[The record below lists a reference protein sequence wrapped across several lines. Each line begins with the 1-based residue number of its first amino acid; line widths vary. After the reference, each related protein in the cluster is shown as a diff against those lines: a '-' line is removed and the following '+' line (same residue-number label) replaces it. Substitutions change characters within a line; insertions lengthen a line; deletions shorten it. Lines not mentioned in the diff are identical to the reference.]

1 MATYNVRCYY
11 NTGFN
16 AVNIPSSPDVLK
28 QFTPHTFPAL
38 EVLQDLGLSEIKI
51 KATWGQAREID
62 YICLYQPTKVEGQLE
77 EAVYYIVT
85 GIPEMVATDVV
96 KLPVVCDYYNTAG
109 GINHI
114 DILDGITSRVT
125 VSKDIPKTGWDPT
138 SSEDYIY
145 GEDPLLAPSGPLS
158 LVTDWQQVYSTDYH
172 SYIETTLD
180 LVQTDLTNIGKV
192 YYESEAEGET
202 LGQTVTPRV
211 NVSDLTTTLIE
222 NKLSSEYGTYINP
235 ETRIYRLDDEY
246 TGWQGDPDATARN
259 SIGAGIATARALGVE
274 DAILNKVIIPEDA
287 VKITKMYQNWSR
299 TYKDGTTKRRTDQKI
314 TYMKGVAK
322 KVALTPNSN
331 LTDYSDYG
339 LTIHNNRLLYGSYT
353 PIGMMTTA
361 GNKVELN
368 MEQVSV
374 GNGTINIRS
383 YTDPS
388 LGGCPYYM
396 FERADMTP
404 RTTVGDDEVGMF
416 SQAVSGLTWKQAPLK
431 FTETKGSLL
440 NAIELRNSRM
450 IADTSAA
457 NFVRSNDYAQSV
469 NALNTL
475 MSSVNSVTSMN
486 SGAMNAINDRSLSVL
501 GMNRGVAGAIGG
513 NYPGVIGSL
522 TQGFVN
528 DIGLDVQ
535 RQNEEA
541 SYLAAKGAELTQYAV
556 TQNVFVPE
564 IKFPYNSTF
573 FRDLFGE
580 GILLYRY
587 KYSKADVKR
596 IDKLLTMYGYKVTKV
611 LEKKDFSSRKYFNYI
626 ECSSL
631 SVQARGNYNTIAVSD
646 GISKQLQVGTRL
658 WHVKPDSSHYTNNPI
673 V

>member
-38 EVLQDLGLSEIKI
+38 EVLQDLGLSEIRI
-51 KATWGQAREID
+51 KASWKQAQEID
-62 YICLYQPTKVEGQLE
+62 YICLYTPTTVEGQVE
-77 EAVYYIVT
+77 KAVYYIVT
-85 GIPEMVATDVV
+85 GIPEMVATDVAV
-96 KLPVVCDYYNTAG
+96 LPVVCDYYNTAG
-109 GINHI
+109 GINYI

-125 VSKDIPKTGWDPT
+125 VSKDIPKTGWNPT
-138 SSEDYIY
+138 SSEDYLY
-145 GEDPLLAPSGPLS
+145 GEDPLLAPSGPLN
-158 LVTDWQQVYSTDYH
+158 LVTSWKRVYSTDYH

-180 LVQTDLTNIGKV
+180 LVQTDLTSIGKV

-202 LGQTVTPRV
+202 SGQTITPRV
-211 NVSDLTTTLIE
+211 NVSDLTTTLIDA
-222 NKLSSEYGTYINP
+222 KLGSTTGTYINP
-235 ETRIYRLDDEY
+235 ETRIYQVDDEY
-246 TGWQGDPDATARN
+246 TGWQGDPEATARA
-259 SIGAGIATARALGVE
+259 SIGAGIATARSLGIE
-274 DAILNKVIIPEDA
+274 DAVLNKVIIPVDA
-287 VKITKMYQNWSR
+287 VETTKTYQNWSR
-299 TYKDGTTKRRTDQKI
+299 TYKDGTSKRRTDQQI

-322 KVALTPNSN
+322 KAALTFS
-331 LTDYSDYG
+331 TDYSDYG
-339 LTIHNNRLLYGSYT
+339 ITIHNNRLLYGSYT

-368 MEQVSV
+368 LEQVSV
-374 GNGTINIRS
+374 GEGTVNIRS

-404 RTTVGDDEVGMF
+404 RTTTGDDEVGMF

-431 FTETKGSLL
+431 FSETKGSLL

-450 IADTSAA
+450 MADTDAA
-457 NFVRSNDYAQSV
+457 NFVRSNDYSKSV

-475 MSSVNSVTSMN
+475 MSSMNSVTSMN

-513 NYPGVIGSL
+513 NAQGLVGSL

-528 DIGLDVQ
+528 STGLDVQ
-535 RQNEEA
+535 RQNAEE
-541 SYLAAKGAELTQYAV
+541 SYLAAKGAELTRYAV

-596 IDKLLTMYGYKVTKV
+596 IDKLLTMYGYKVTKQ

-631 SVQARGNYNTIAVSD
+631 SVQAKGNYNTIAVSD

>member
-28 QFTPHTFPAL
+28 EFTPHTFPAL
-38 EVLQDLGLSEIKI
+38 EVLQDLGLSEIRI
-51 KATWGQAREID
+51 KATWAQAQQID
-62 YICLYQPTKVEGQLE
+62 YVCLYTPTEIEGQVE
-77 EAVYYIVT
+77 KAVYYIVT
-85 GIPEMVATDVV
+85 GIPEMVATDVA

-109 GINHI
+109 GINYI

-125 VSKDIPKTGWDPT
+125 VSKDIPKTGWNQT
-138 SSEDYIY
+138 SSEDYLY
-145 GEDPLLAPSGPLS
+145 GEDPLLSPSGPLN
-158 LVTDWQQVYSTDYH
+158 LVTKWERVYSTDYH

-211 NVSDLTTTLIE
+211 TVSDLTTTLIDA
-222 NKLSSEYGTYINP
+222 KLGNGTGTYINP
-235 ETRIYRLDDEY
+235 ETRIYRVDDAY
-246 TGWQGDPDATARN
+246 NGWVGDPDATARE
-259 SIGAGIATARALGVE
+259 SIGAGIATARSLRVE
-274 DAILNKVIIPEDA
+274 DAILNKVIIPVDA
-287 VKITKMYQNWSR
+287 VEVTKEYQNWSR
-299 TYKDGTTKRRTDQKI
+299 TYKDATTKRRTDQKI

-322 KVALTPNSN
+322 KAAVEFNS
-331 LTDYSDYG
+331 DYSEYG

-374 GNGTINIRS
+374 GNGTVNIRS

-396 FERADMTP
+396 FERTDISP
-404 RTTVGDDEVGMF
+404 RTTIGDDEVGMF
-416 SQAVSGLTWKQAPLK
+416 SQAVAGLTWKQAPLK
-431 FTETKGSLL
+431 FSETKGSLL

-450 IADTSAA
+450 MADTAA
-457 NFVRSNDYAQSV
+457 NNFVRSNDYSQTV
-469 NALNTL
+469 NAFNTL
-475 MSSVNSVTSMN
+475 TSSVNSVI
-486 SGAMNAINDRSLSVL
+486 AMNQGGGLQ
-501 GMNRGVAGAIGG
+501 GV
-513 NYPGVIGSL
+513 VGSL
-522 TQGFVN
+522 TQGMIN
-528 DIGLDVQ
+528 DVGLDVQ
-535 RQNEEA
+535 RQNAED
-541 SYLAAKGAELTQYAV
+541 SYLAAKEAELSKYAV

-596 IDKLLTMYGYKVTKV
+596 IDKLLTMYGYKVTKQ
-611 LEKKDFSSRKYFNYI
+611 LEKKDFSSRQYFNYI

-631 SVQARGNYNTIAVSD
+631 SVQAKGNYNTIAVSD

>member
-51 KATWGQAREID
+51 KATWGQAQEID
-62 YICLYQPTKVEGQLE
+62 YICLYTPTTVEGQVE
-77 EAVYYIVT
+77 KAVYYIVT
-85 GIPEMVATDVV
+85 GIPEMVATDVA

-109 GINHI
+109 GINYI

-125 VSKDIPKTGWDPT
+125 VSKDVPKTGWNPT
-138 SSEDYIY
+138 SSEDYLY
-145 GEDPLLAPSGPLS
+145 GEDPLLAPSGPLN
-158 LVTDWQQVYSTDYH
+158 LATKWERVYSTDYH

-211 NVSDLTTTLIE
+211 TVSDLTTTLVDA
-222 NKLSSEYGTYINP
+222 KLGNTAGTYINP
-235 ETRIYRLDDEY
+235 ETRIYQVDDEY
-246 TGWQGDPDATARN
+246 TGWVGDPDATARN
-259 SIGAGIATARALGVE
+259 SIGAGIATARSLRVE
-274 DAILNKVIIPEDA
+274 DAVLNKVIIPVDA
-287 VKITKMYQNWSR
+287 VEVTKAYQNWSR
-299 TYKDGTTKRRTDQKI
+299 TYKDGTSKRRTDQQI

-322 KVALTPNSN
+322 KVAVEFNS
-331 LTDYSDYG
+331 DYSEYG
-339 LTIHNNRLLYGSYT
+339 LTVHNNRLLYGSYT

-374 GNGTINIRS
+374 GNGTVNIRS

-396 FERADMTP
+396 FERTDISP
-404 RTTVGDDEVGMF
+404 RTTIGDDEVGMF

-431 FTETKGSLL
+431 FSETKGSLL

-501 GMNRGVAGAIGG
+501 GMNRGVASSIGE
-513 NYPGVIGSL
+513 NYGGVVGSL

-535 RQNEEA
+535 RQNAEA

-596 IDKLLTMYGYKVTKV
+596 IDKLLTMYGYKVTKQ

-631 SVQARGNYNTIAVSD
+631 SVQAKGNYNTIAVSD

>member
-1 MATYNVRCYY
+1 ME
-11 NTGFN
+11 
-16 AVNIPSSPDVLK
+16 K
-28 QFTPHTFPAL
+28 
-38 EVLQDLGLSEIKI
+38 
-51 KATWGQAREID
+51 
-62 YICLYQPTKVEGQLE
+62 
-77 EAVYYIVT
+77 AVYYIVT
-85 GIPEMVATDVV
+85 GIPEMVATDVA

-109 GINHI
+109 GINYI

-125 VSKDIPKTGWDPT
+125 VSKDIPKTGWNPT
-138 SSEDYIY
+138 SSEDYLY
-145 GEDPLLAPSGPLS
+145 GEDPLLAPSGPLN
-158 LVTDWQQVYSTDYH
+158 LVTSWERVYSTDYH

-180 LVQTDLTNIGKV
+180 LVQTDLTSIGKV

-211 NVSDLTTTLIE
+211 NVSDLTTTLIDAQLG
-222 NKLSSEYGTYINP
+222 KTTGTYINP

-246 TGWQGDPDATARN
+246 NGWVGDPDATARA
-259 SIGAGIATARALGVE
+259 SIGEGIATARSLGVE
-274 DAILNKVIIPEDA
+274 DAILNKVIIPVDA
-287 VKITKMYQNWSR
+287 VEITKTYQNWSR
-299 TYKDGTTKRRTDQKI
+299 TYKDGTTKRRTDQQI

-322 KVALTPNSN
+322 KVALTPNYN
-331 LTDYSDYG
+331 FDYSDYG

-374 GNGTINIRS
+374 GDGTVNIRS

-396 FERADMTP
+396 FERTDISP
-404 RTTVGDDEVGMF
+404 RTTIGDDEVGMF
-416 SQAVSGLTWKQAPLK
+416 SQAVAGLTWKQAPLK
-431 FTETKGSLL
+431 FTETKGNLL

-457 NFVRSNDYAQSV
+457 NFVRENDYAQSV

-475 MSSVNSVTSMN
+475 MGSVSSVTSMN

-513 NYPGVIGSL
+513 NAQGLVGSM

-535 RQNEEA
+535 RQNAEA

-596 IDKLLTMYGYKVTKV
+596 IDKLLTMYGYKVTKQ
-611 LEKKDFSSRKYFNYI
+611 LEKKDFTSRQYFNYI

-631 SVQARGNYNTIAVSD
+631 SVQAKGNYSTIAVSD

>member
-38 EVLQDLGLSEIKI
+38 EVLQDLGLSEIRI
-51 KATWGQAREID
+51 KATWKQAQEID
-62 YICLYQPTKVEGQLE
+62 YICLYTPTEIEGQVE
-77 EAVYYIVT
+77 KAVYYIVT
-85 GIPEMVATDVV
+85 GIPEMVATDVA

-109 GINHI
+109 GINYI

-125 VSKDIPKTGWDPT
+125 VSKDIPKTGWNPT
-138 SSEDYIY
+138 SSEDYLY
-145 GEDPLLAPSGPLS
+145 GEDPLLAPSGPLN
-158 LVTDWQQVYSTDYH
+158 LVTSWERVYSTDYH

-211 NVSDLTTTLIE
+211 NVSELTTTLVD
-222 NKLSSEYGTYINP
+222 NKLSSTTGTYINP
-235 ETRIYRLDDEY
+235 ETRIYQVDDEY
-246 TGWQGDPDATARN
+246 TGWQGDPDATARA
-259 SIGAGIATARALGVE
+259 SIGAGIATARSLRVE
-274 DAILNKVIIPEDA
+274 DAVLNKVIIPVDA
-287 VKITKMYQNWSR
+287 VETTKTYQNWSR
-299 TYKDGTTKRRTDQKI
+299 TYKDGTSKRRTDQQI

-331 LTDYSDYG
+331 LADYSDYG
-339 LTIHNNRLLYGSYT
+339 ITIHNNRLLYGSYT

-404 RTTVGDDEVGMF
+404 RTTTGDDEVGMF
-416 SQAVSGLTWKQAPLK
+416 SQAVAGLTWKQAPLK
-431 FTETKGSLL
+431 FSETRGSLL

-450 IADTSAA
+450 MADTSAA
-457 NFVRSNDYAQSV
+457 NFVRGNDYAQSV

-475 MSSVNSVTSMN
+475 FSSVNSVTSMN
-486 SGAMNAINDRSLSVL
+486 SGAMNAINNGGLSVL
-501 GMNRGVAGAIGG
+501 GMNQGVAGAIGG
-513 NYPGVIGSL
+513 NAHGLVGSM

-528 DIGLDVQ
+528 DVGLEVQ
-535 RQNEEA
+535 RQNAEA

-596 IDKLLTMYGYKVTKV
+596 IDKLLTMYGYKVTKQ

>member
-28 QFTPHTFPAL
+28 QFTPHTFSAL

-51 KATWGQAREID
+51 KATWGQAQEID
-62 YICLYQPTKVEGQLE
+62 YICLYTPTSVEGQVE
-77 EAVYYIVT
+77 KAVYYIVT
-85 GIPEMVATDVV
+85 GIPEMVATDVAV
-96 KLPVVCDYYNTAG
+96 LPVVCDYYNTAG
-109 GINHI
+109 GINYI

-125 VSKDIPKTGWDPT
+125 VSKDIPKTGWNPT
-138 SSEDYIY
+138 SSEDYLY

-158 LVTDWQQVYSTDYH
+158 LVTSWKRIYSTDYH

-180 LVQTDLTNIGKV
+180 LIQTDLTNIGKV
-192 YYESEAEGET
+192 YYETEAEGVT
-202 LGQTVTPRV
+202 SGQTVTPRV
-211 NVSDLTTTLIE
+211 NVSDLTTTLVDA
-222 NKLSSEYGTYINP
+222 KLSQSVGGTYINP
-235 ETRIYRLDDEY
+235 ETRIYQVDDNY
-246 TGWQGDPDATARN
+246 NGWVGDPDATARA
-259 SIGAGIATARALGVE
+259 SIGAGIATARGLRVE
-274 DAILNKVIIPEDA
+274 DAVLNKVIIPVDA
-287 VKITKMYQNWSR
+287 VEVTKEYQNWSR

-314 TYMKGVAK
+314 THMKGVAK
-322 KVALTPNSN
+322 KAALTFS
-331 LTDYSDYG
+331 TDYSDYG
-339 LTIHNNRLLYGSYT
+339 LAIHNNRLLYGSYT

-368 MEQVSV
+368 LEQVSC
-374 GNGTINIRS
+374 GDGTVNIRS

-396 FERADMTP
+396 FERTDISP
-404 RTTVGDDEVGMF
+404 ITTVGDEEVGMF

-431 FTETKGSLL
+431 FSETKGNLL

-450 IADTSAA
+450 MADTSAA

-475 MSSVNSVTSMN
+475 MSSVSSVTSMN
-486 SGAMNAINDRSLSVL
+486 SGAMDAINNRSLSVL
-501 GMNRGVAGAIGG
+501 GMNQGVASSIGG
-513 NYPGVIGSL
+513 NLQGVVGSL
-522 TQGFVN
+522 TQGMVN

-535 RQNEEA
+535 RQNAEA
-541 SYLAAKGAELTQYAV
+541 SYLAAKGAELTRYAV

-587 KYSKADVKR
+587 KYSKSDVKR
-596 IDKLLTMYGYKVTKV
+596 IDKLLTMYGYKVTKE
-611 LEKKDFSSRKYFNYI
+611 LEKKDFTSRKYFNYI
-626 ECSSL
+626 ECSTL
-631 SVQARGNYNTIAVSD
+631 SVQANGNYNTIAVND

>member
-51 KATWGQAREID
+51 KATWRQAQEID
-62 YICLYQPTKVEGQLE
+62 YICLYTPTTVEGQVE
-77 EAVYYIVT
+77 KAVYYIVT
-85 GIPEMVATDVV
+85 GIPEMVATDVA
-96 KLPVVCDYYNTAG
+96 KFPVVCDYYNTAG
-109 GINHI
+109 GINYI

-125 VSKDIPKTGWDPT
+125 VSKDIPKTGWNPT
-138 SSEDYIY
+138 SSEDYLY
-145 GEDPLLAPSGPLS
+145 GEDPLLAPSGPLN
-158 LVTDWQQVYSTDYH
+158 LVTSWKRVYSTDYH

-235 ETRIYRLDDEY
+235 ETRIYQVDDEY
-246 TGWQGDPDATARN
+246 TGWQGDPDATARA
-259 SIGAGIATARALGVE
+259 SIGAGIATARSLGVE
-274 DAILNKVIIPEDA
+274 DAILNKVIIPVDA
-287 VKITKMYQNWSR
+287 VETTKMYQNWSR

-322 KVALTPNSN
+322 KDSLLFT
-331 LTDYSDYG
+331 TDYSGYG

-361 GNKVELN
+361 GNKVEVN
-368 MEQVSV
+368 MEQVSA
-374 GNGTINIRS
+374 GDGTINIRS

-396 FERADMTP
+396 FERTDIGP
-404 RTTVGDDEVGMF
+404 RTTTGDDEVGMF
-416 SQAVSGLTWKQAPLK
+416 SQAVAGLTWKQAPLK
-431 FTETKGSLL
+431 FSEAKGNLL

-450 IADTSAA
+450 MADTSAA

-475 MSSVNSVTSMN
+475 MSSMNSVTSMN
-486 SGAMNAINDRSLSVL
+486 SGAMNSINDRSLSVL

-513 NYPGVIGSL
+513 NAQGLVGSM

-535 RQNEEA
+535 RQNAEA

-596 IDKLLTMYGYKVTKV
+596 IDKLLTMYGYKVTKQ

-631 SVQARGNYNTIAVSD
+631 SVQAKGNYNTIAVSD

>member
-62 YICLYQPTKVEGQLE
+62 YICLYQPTTVEGQLE

-85 GIPEMVATDVV
+85 GIPEMVATDVA

-109 GINHI
+109 GINYI
-114 DILDGITSRVT
+114 DILDGISSRVT
-125 VSKDIPKTGWDPT
+125 VSKDVPESGWNPT
-138 SSEDYIY
+138 DTDDCIY
-145 GEDPLLAPSGPLS
+145 GEDPLLAPNDQLN
-158 LVTDWQQVYSTDYH
+158 LVTKWANIYSTDYH

-180 LVQTDLTNIGKV
+180 LIQTDLTSIGKV
-192 YYESEAEGET
+192 YYETEAEGENT
-202 LGQTVTPRV
+202 GQTITPKV
-211 NVSDLTTTLIE
+211 NVSELTTTLVDK
-222 NKLSSEYGTYINP
+222 KLSQSVGGTYINP
-235 ETRIYRLDDEY
+235 ETRIYQVDDEY
-246 TGWQGDPDATARN
+246 TGWTGDPDATARN
-259 SIGAGIATARALGVE
+259 SIGAGIATARSLRVE
-274 DAILNKVIIPEDA
+274 DAVLNKVIIPVDA
-287 VKITKMYQNWSR
+287 VETTKTYQNWSR

-322 KVALTPNSN
+322 KAALSFTS
-331 LTDYSDYG
+331 DYSEYG

-368 MEQVSV
+368 LEQVSV
-374 GNGTINIRS
+374 GDDTVNIRS

-396 FERADMTP
+396 FERTDISP

-416 SQAVSGLTWKQAPLK
+416 SQAVAGLTWKQSPLK
-431 FTETKGSLL
+431 FSETKGNLL

-450 IADTSAA
+450 IADTDAA
-457 NFVRSNDYAQSV
+457 NFVRSNDYSKSV

-501 GMNRGVAGAIGG
+501 GMNRGVASSIGG
-513 NYPGVIGSL
+513 NAQGLVGSL

-528 DIGLDVQ
+528 STGLDVQ
-535 RQNEEA
+535 RQNAEE
-541 SYLAAKGAELTQYAV
+541 SYLAAKGAELTRYAV

-587 KYSKADVKR
+587 KYSKSDVKR
-596 IDKLLTMYGYKVTKV
+596 IDKLLTMYGYKVTKE
-611 LEKKDFSSRKYFNYI
+611 LEKKDFTSRKYFNYI
-626 ECSSL
+626 ECSTL
-631 SVQARGNYNTIAVSD
+631 SVQAKGNYNTIAVAD

>member
-51 KATWGQAREID
+51 KAKWGQAQEID
-62 YICLYQPTKVEGQLE
+62 YICLYTPTTVEGQVE
-77 EAVYYIVT
+77 KAVYYIVT
-85 GIPEMVATDVV
+85 GIPEMVATDVA

-125 VSKDIPKTGWDPT
+125 VSKDIPKTGWNPT
-138 SSEDYIY
+138 SSEDYLY
-145 GEDPLLAPSGPLS
+145 GEDPLLAPSGPLN
-158 LVTDWQQVYSTDYH
+158 LVTSWERVYSTDYH

-180 LVQTDLTNIGKV
+180 LVQTDLTSIGKV

-202 LGQTVTPRV
+202 SGQTITPRV
-211 NVSDLTTTLIE
+211 NVSDLTTTLVD
-222 NKLSSEYGTYINP
+222 NKLSSTTGTYINP
-235 ETRIYRLDDEY
+235 ETRIYQVDDEY
-246 TGWQGDPDATARN
+246 TGWQGDPDATARA
-259 SIGAGIATARALGVE
+259 SIGAGIATARSLGIE
-274 DAILNKVIIPEDA
+274 DTVLNKVIIPVDA
-287 VKITKMYQNWSR
+287 VETTKTYQNWSR
-299 TYKDGTTKRRTDQKI
+299 TYKDGTTKRRTDQQI

-322 KVALTPNSN
+322 KVSLTPNSN
-331 LTDYSDYG
+331 LADYSDYG
-339 LTIHNNRLLYGSYT
+339 ITIHNNRLLYGSYT

-404 RTTVGDDEVGMF
+404 RTTTGDDEVGMF

-431 FTETKGSLL
+431 FSEAKGSLL

-450 IADTSAA
+450 MADTAAA
-457 NFVRSNDYAQSV
+457 NFVRNNDYSKSV

-475 MSSVNSVTSMN
+475 FSSVNSVTSMN

-513 NYPGVIGSL
+513 NAQGLVGSM

-528 DIGLDVQ
+528 STGLDVQ
-535 RQNEEA
+535 RQNAEE
-541 SYLAAKGAELTQYAV
+541 SYLSAKGAELTRYAV

-587 KYSKADVKR
+587 KYSKSDVKR
-596 IDKLLTMYGYKVTKV
+596 IDKLLTMYGYKVTKQ
-611 LEKKDFSSRKYFNYI
+611 LEKKDFTSRKYFNYI

-631 SVQARGNYNTIAVSD
+631 SVQAKGNYNTLAVSD

>member
-51 KATWGQAREID
+51 KATWGQAQEID
-62 YICLYQPTKVEGQLE
+62 YICLYTPTTVEGQVE
-77 EAVYYIVT
+77 KAVYYIVT
-85 GIPEMVATDVV
+85 GIPEMVATDVA

-109 GINHI
+109 GINYI

-125 VSKDIPKTGWDPT
+125 VSKDIPKTGWNPT
-138 SSEDYIY
+138 SSEDYLY
-145 GEDPLLAPSGPLS
+145 GEDPLLAPSGPLN
-158 LVTDWQQVYSTDYH
+158 LVTSWERVYSTDYH

-211 NVSDLTTTLIE
+211 NVSDLTTTLID
-222 NKLSSEYGTYINP
+222 NKLGATTGTYINP
-235 ETRIYRLDDEY
+235 ETRIYQVDDEY
-246 TGWQGDPDATARN
+246 TGWQGDPEATARA
-259 SIGAGIATARALGVE
+259 SIGSGIATARSLRVE
-274 DAILNKVIIPEDA
+274 DAVLNKVIIPVDA
-287 VKITKMYQNWSR
+287 VETTKMYQNWSR

-322 KVALTPNSN
+322 KVALEPNSN
-331 LTDYSDYG
+331 LSDYSDYG
-339 LTIHNNRLLYGSYT
+339 ITIHNNRLLYGSYT

-404 RTTVGDDEVGMF
+404 RTTTGDDEVGMF
-416 SQAVSGLTWKQAPLK
+416 SQAVAGLTWKQAPLK
-431 FTETKGSLL
+431 FSETKGSLL

-450 IADTSAA
+450 MADTSAA
-457 NFVRSNDYAQSV
+457 NFVRNNDYAQSV

-486 SGAMNAINDRSLSVL
+486 SGAMNAINNGGLSVL
-501 GMNRGVAGAIGG
+501 GMNQGVAGAIGG
-513 NYPGVIGSL
+513 NAHGLVGSM

-528 DIGLDVQ
+528 DVGLDVQ
-535 RQNEEA
+535 RQNAEV

-596 IDKLLTMYGYKVTKV
+596 IDKLLTMYGYKVTKQ
-611 LEKKDFSSRKYFNYI
+611 LEKKDFTSRKYFNYI

>member
-1 MATYNVRCYY
+1 MAAYNVRCYY

-28 QFTPHTFPAL
+28 QFTPYTFPAL

-51 KATWGQAREID
+51 KATWTQAQQID
-62 YICLYQPTKVEGQLE
+62 YICLYTPTTVEGQVE
-77 EAVYYIVT
+77 QAVYYIVT
-85 GIPEMVATDVV
+85 GIPEMVATDVAV
-96 KLPVVCDYYNTAG
+96 LPVVCDYYNTAG
-109 GINHI
+109 GIDYI

-125 VSKDIPKTGWDPT
+125 VSKDIPETGWNPKDT
-138 SSEDYIY
+138 ENYLY
-145 GEDPLLAPSGPLS
+145 GEDPLLAPSGPLN
-158 LVTDWQQVYSTDYH
+158 LVTKWERIYSTDYH

-180 LVQTDLTNIGKV
+180 LVQTDLTSLGKV

-202 LGQTVTPRV
+202 SGQTVTPRV
-211 NVSDLTTTLIE
+211 TVSDLTTTLIDS
-222 NKLSSEYGTYINP
+222 NIGDAGTYINP
-235 ETRIYRLDDEY
+235 ETRIYQVDDNY
-246 TGWQGDPDATARN
+246 TGWQGDPDATARA
-259 SIGAGIATARALGVE
+259 SIGAGIATARSLRVE
-274 DAILNKVIIPEDA
+274 DAVLNKVIIPEDA
-287 VKITKMYQNWSR
+287 VKITRIYQNWSR
-299 TYKDGTTKRRTDQKI
+299 TYKDGTTKRRTDQRI

-322 KVALTPNSN
+322 KAAVEFP
-331 LTDYSDYG
+331 TDYSDYS

-368 MEQVSV
+368 LEQVSCGGGKV
-374 GNGTINIRS
+374 NIRS

-396 FERADMTP
+396 FERTDISGV
-404 RTTVGDDEVGMF
+404 RTELGSEVGIF
-416 SQAVSGLTWKQAPLK
+416 SQAVAGLTWKQAPLK
-431 FTETKGSLL
+431 FSETKGSLL

-450 IADTSAA
+450 MADTSAA
-457 NFVRSNDYAQSV
+457 NFVRSNDYSKSV

-475 MSSVNSVTSMN
+475 MSSVNSVASMN
-486 SGAMNAINDRSLSVL
+486 SGSMNAIRDRSLSVL
-501 GMNRGVAGAIGG
+501 GMNQGVAGAIGG
-513 NYPGVIGSL
+513 NAQGLVGSM

-528 DIGLDVQ
+528 STGLDVQ
-535 RQNEEA
+535 RQNAEE

-587 KYSKADVKR
+587 IYSKSDVKR
-596 IDKLLTMYGYKVTKV
+596 IDKLLTMYGYKVTKE
-611 LEKKDFSSRKYFNYI
+611 LEKKDFTSRKYFNYI
-626 ECSSL
+626 ECSNL
-631 SVQARGNYNTIAVSD
+631 SVQAKCYYNTIAVND

>member
-51 KATWGQAREID
+51 KANWGQAQEID
-62 YICLYQPTKVEGQLE
+62 YICLYQPTTVEGQVE
-77 EAVYYIVT
+77 KAVYYIVT
-85 GIPEMVATDVV
+85 GIPEMVATDVA

-125 VSKDIPKTGWDPT
+125 VSKDVPKTGWDPT
-138 SSEDYIY
+138 SSEDYLY

-158 LVTDWQQVYSTDYH
+158 LETDWERVYSTDYH

-180 LVQTDLTNIGKV
+180 LVQTDLTSLGKV

-211 NVSDLTTTLIE
+211 NVSDLTTTLIDAQLG
-222 NKLSSEYGTYINP
+222 KTTGTYINP

-246 TGWQGDPDATARN
+246 TGWVGDPDATARA
-259 SIGAGIATARALGVE
+259 SIGAGIATARSLGVE
-274 DAILNKVIIPEDA
+274 DAILNKVIIPVDA
-287 VKITKMYQNWSR
+287 VETVKTYQKWSR
-299 TYKDGTTKRRTDQKI
+299 TYKDGTTKRRTDQQI
-314 TYMKGVAK
+314 SYLKGVAK
-322 KVALTPNSN
+322 KVTLQSS
-331 LTDYSDYG
+331 LLDYSGYG

-361 GNKVELN
+361 GNKIELN
-368 MEQVSV
+368 VEQVSF
-374 GNGTINIRS
+374 GDGIINILS

-388 LGGCPYYM
+388 LNGCPYYM
-396 FERADMTP
+396 FERADIAHSEP
-404 RTTVGDDEVGMF
+404 IGGDDEVGMF
-416 SQAVSGLTWKQAPLK
+416 SQAVAGLTWKQAPLK
-431 FTETKGSLL
+431 FTETKGNLL

-450 IADTSAA
+450 MADTSAA
-457 NFVRSNDYAQSV
+457 NFVRENDYAQSV

-475 MSSVNSVTSMN
+475 MGSVSSVTSMN

-513 NYPGVIGSL
+513 NAQGLVGSM

-535 RQNEEA
+535 RQNAEA

-573 FRDLFGE
+573 LRDLFGE

-596 IDKLLTMYGYKVTKV
+596 IDKLLTMYGYKVTKQ
-611 LEKKDFSSRKYFNYI
+611 LERKDFTSRKYFNYI

-631 SVQARGNYNTIAVSD
+631 SVQANGNYSTIAVSD

>member
-51 KATWGQAREID
+51 KATWGQAQEID
-62 YICLYQPTKVEGQLE
+62 YICLYTPTTVEGQVE
-77 EAVYYIVT
+77 KAVYYIVT
-85 GIPEMVATDVV
+85 GIPEMVATDVAV
-96 KLPVVCDYYNTAG
+96 LPVVCDYYNTAG
-109 GINHI
+109 GINYI

-125 VSKDIPKTGWDPT
+125 VSKDIPKTGWNPT
-138 SSEDYIY
+138 DSENYLY
-145 GEDPLLAPSGPLS
+145 GEDPLLAPSGPLN
-158 LVTDWQQVYSTDYH
+158 LVTSWKRIYSTDYH

-180 LVQTDLTNIGKV
+180 LVQTDLTSVGKV

-202 LGQTVTPRV
+202 SGQTITPRV
-211 NVSDLTTTLIE
+211 NVSDLTTTLIDA
-222 NKLSSEYGTYINP
+222 KLGNISGTYINP
-235 ETRIYRLDDEY
+235 ETRIYQVDDNY
-246 TGWQGDPDATARN
+246 TGWQGDPDATARA
-259 SIGAGIATARALGVE
+259 SIGAGIATARSLGVE
-274 DAILNKVIIPEDA
+274 DAILNKVIIPVDA
-287 VKITKMYQNWSR
+287 VETTKIYQNWSR
-299 TYKDGTTKRRTDQKI
+299 TYKDGTSKRRTDQQI

-322 KVALTPNSN
+322 KSELLFN
-331 LTDYSDYG
+331 TDYSEYG

-368 MEQVSV
+368 LEQVSC
-374 GNGTINIRS
+374 GDGTVNIRS

-396 FERADMTP
+396 FERTDISP
-404 RTTVGDDEVGMF
+404 RTTIGDDEVGMF
-416 SQAVSGLTWKQAPLK
+416 SQAVAGLTWKQAPLK
-431 FTETKGSLL
+431 FSETKGSLL

-450 IADTSAA
+450 MADTAAA
-457 NFVRSNDYAQSV
+457 NFVRENDYSKSV

-513 NYPGVIGSL
+513 NAQGLVGSM

-528 DIGLDVQ
+528 STGLDVQ
-535 RQNEEA
+535 RQNAEE
-541 SYLAAKGAELTQYAV
+541 SYLAAKGAELTRYAV
-556 TQNVFVPE
+556 TQSVFVPE

-587 KYSKADVKR
+587 KYSKSDVKR
-596 IDKLLTMYGYKVTKV
+596 IDKLLTMYGYKVTKE
-611 LEKKDFSSRKYFNYI
+611 LEKKDFTSRKYFNYI
-626 ECSSL
+626 ECSTL
-631 SVQARGNYNTIAVSD
+631 SVKAKGNYNTIAVND